1 MSKAKT
7 SVKNYD
13 INIIFSDNN
22 GYYCLFDKIIKGHQI
37 DSLTNI

>member
-7 SVKNYD
+7 LVKNYD
-13 INIIFSDNN
+13 IIFSDNN
-22 GYYCLFDKIIKGHQI
+22 GYYYLFDKIIKGHQI